1 MGGEISGTQA
11 VTHLLDSAAPL
22 HLPELTT
29 GGPPRAR
36 FDGREGGGG
45 LEAAERGGGGAAGA
59 PATAWARDVPGG
71 GWTRTRVGG
80 LPQQR

>member
-1 MGGEISGTQA
+1 MGDIYVVVHAPPPPPPQPRFLVGQWPCLRDGPGGGVGGEISGTQA

-45 LEAAERGGGGAAGA
+45 LGGG
-59 PATAWARDVPGG
+59 
-71 GWTRTRVGG
+71 
-80 LPQQR
+80 